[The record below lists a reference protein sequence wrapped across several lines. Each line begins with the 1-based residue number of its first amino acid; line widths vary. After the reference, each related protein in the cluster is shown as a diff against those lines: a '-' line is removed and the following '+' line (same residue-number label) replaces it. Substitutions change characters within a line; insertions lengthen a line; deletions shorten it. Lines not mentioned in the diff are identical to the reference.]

1 MWPFDE
7 SKQLPPLPSKAL
19 LHDRSLPPLPPE
31 AQHAEGMAYKPAAFL
46 SLPNELLDRIFL
58 LSISTSF
65 PVEDLDYPRHPL
77 FSKGASFTGN
87 SACHAP
93 HLLASVLSQT
103 CRRFRSLLLHS
114 PLLWSYIFVTRPAPI
129 RSPRSSTS
137 APTQPSPFIETHG
150 LDKWLSWLPRYISHS
165 QNTPLHIVLDTT
177 RYPLHHSMS
186 GLEGN
191 ETPVH
196 PFRYIAATSERWN
209 SLTILTFH
217 LGSQSLPP
225 TLSLLAHVSVPNLE
239 NFRVAA
245 DIWRDGISSH
255 GDLPPF
261 FVKGA
266 PKLKNIRLDGA
277 WIGWDQNPLCPG
289 FHCERGTSASTRL
302 GEPGGRI
309 SPSNHNM
316 LRSLELNFATRYP
329 SFVVLRNML
338 ENGCPHLESL
348 IIRDDLDAA
357 LRLIKPPP
365 CPYLDEGGD
374 GDQRLQAFSRNEQFD
389 WRSHNSS
396 RIPSPTPSESSSSS
410 DTTVD
415 RPIRTAK
422 YKVEL
427 TPIRLVALKH
437 LEIGLHRPQ
446 ANCKQ
451 ASSTTPARFLH
462 LFSTP
467 RLASFVITN
476 IRWAEWVTFADVVGL
491 PEDPTSFIQDGR
503 GLREG
508 SGTRGASS
516 TYPLLQHL
524 DISFC
529 D

>member
-1 MWPFDE
+1 
-7 SKQLPPLPSKAL
+7 
-19 LHDRSLPPLPPE
+19 
-31 AQHAEGMAYKPAAFL
+31 
-46 SLPNELLDRIFL
+46 
-58 LSISTSF
+58 
-65 PVEDLDYPRHPL
+65 
-77 FSKGASFTGN
+77 
-87 SACHAP
+87 
-93 HLLASVLSQT
+93 
-103 CRRFRSLLLHS
+103 
-114 PLLWSYIFVTRPAPI
+114 
-129 RSPRSSTS
+129 
-137 APTQPSPFIETHG
+137 
-150 LDKWLSWLPRYISHS
+150 
-165 QNTPLHIVLDTT
+165 
-177 RYPLHHSMS
+177 
-186 GLEGN
+186 
-191 ETPVH
+191 
-196 PFRYIAATSERWN
+196 
-209 SLTILTFH
+209 
-217 LGSQSLPP
+217 
-225 TLSLLAHVSVPNLE
+225 
-239 NFRVAA
+239 
-245 DIWRDGISSH
+245 
-255 GDLPPF
+255 
-261 FVKGA
+261 
-266 PKLKNIRLDGA
+266 
-277 WIGWDQNPLCPG
+277 
-289 FHCERGTSASTRL
+289 
-302 GEPGGRI
+302 
-309 SPSNHNM
+309 M

-329 SFVVLRNML
+329 PFVVLRNML

-365 CPYLDEGGD
+365 CPYLDEGEMVIRD
-374 GDQRLQAFSRNEQFD
+374 CK
-389 WRSHNSS
+389 RSAGMNNSTGGHITHPDS
-396 RIPSPTPSESSSSS
+396 LADPFGSSSSS

-524 DISFC
+524 DINFC